1 MNQRAKSRMF
11 LFALLFLMACP
22 SFGTTKILELQGII
36 TDSQCAFN
44 VHSHNGSHD
53 DMIKTRFGGSSPKEC
68 TQRCVKEMGG
78 SYVLAVADHIYRLD
92 SQSQAAKFAGEKVK
106 VTGTLVD
113 AKTNTLHVRS
123 IEAIQATK

>member
-22 SFGTTKILELQGII
+22 SFGTTKVLELQGII

-78 SYVLAVADHIYRLD
+78 KYVLVSKKNVYHLD
-92 SQSQAAKFAGEKVK
+92 DQDRPEKFAGTKVK
-106 VTGTLVD
+106 VTGTLD
-113 AKTNTLHVRS
+113 AKQQTLHLLT
-123 IEAIQATK
+123 IEAVK

>member
-22 SFGTTKILELQGII
+22 SFGTTKILELQGMIS
-36 TDSQCAFN
+36 DSQCAFN
-44 VHSHNGSHD
+44 VHSNNGSHD
-53 DMIKTRFGGSSPKEC
+53 DMIKTRFGGANAKEC

-78 SYVLAVADHIYRLD
+78 SYVLVVEDQIYRLD
-92 SQSQAAKFAGEKVK
+92 NQVLPAKFAGAKVK

-123 IEAIQATK
+123 MEAVPGAK